1 MGWCA
6 DIAVE
11 VEDLR
16 INHGKCPLVRVSHLQ
31 IRFGE
36 RVAVIG
42 RSGAGKSLL
51 AGALTGTVPATVSV
65 TGKITL
71 AGHIRGG
78 EAVTGISGA
87 LFGTVAFAR
96 QDSADALNPLVSI
109 TDQLAIRAAA
119 RAAVDRATL
128 VDTVYEGRADV
139 AAGLLGPALPWA
151 AELREESPYTS
162 ILSEQVEPARPDEV
176 DGAAITLGT
185 FTDRS
190 ELPEVAVRLEQQLQ
204 AAGFTVTQDV
214 REYQYIEA
222 DAIDGEFDAFILSR
236 ATVLDSG
243 DPVAYMYSD
252 FACDGSFN
260 ISQFCDAEV
269 DQALA
274 NAAAIVPGPERQ
286 EAIMQAE
293 ALILQHDAA
302 VPMLHERVIQGE
314 VSGASGVERD
324 PRERMLITGD
334 SAVSAEAR

>member
-51 AGALTGTVPATVSV
+51 AGALTGTVPAAVSV

-109 TDQLAIRAAA
+109 TDQLAIPLR
-119 RAAVDRATL
+119 RR
-128 VDTVYEGRADV
+128 
-139 AAGLLGPALPWA
+139 GLRGP
-151 AELREESPYTS
+151 
-162 ILSEQVEPARPDEV
+162 
-176 DGAAITLGT
+176 
-185 FTDRS
+185 
-190 ELPEVAVRLEQQLQ
+190 
-204 AAGFTVTQDV
+204 
-214 REYQYIEA
+214 
-222 DAIDGEFDAFILSR
+222 DA
-236 ATVLDSG
+236 
-243 DPVAYMYSD
+243 
-252 FACDGSFN
+252 
-260 ISQFCDAEV
+260 
-269 DQALA
+269 
-274 NAAAIVPGPERQ
+274 
-286 EAIMQAE
+286 
-293 ALILQHDAA
+293 HDAA
-302 VPMLHERVIQGE
+302 HRLLAGLGLEEPSRILSSHPGELSGGQRQRVCIALALACEPEMLIMDECTTALDVVSQSNVVEKLRSLETLVFITHDLPVAADLCDRVIVMDTGHVVEDAPVEQIFTAPEHPLTRHLVGE
-314 VSGASGVERD
+314 LVEAA
-324 PRERMLITGD
+324 E
-334 SAVSAEAR
+334 SARVVAA

>member
-109 TDQLAIRAAA
+109 TDQLAIPLRRRGLRGPDAHDAAHRLLAGIDYLERAWWTVGAPTLA
-119 RAAVDRATL
+119 LVLASVLAVPLSALPKRGPKPSP
-128 VDTVYEGRADV
+128 EGRH
-139 AAGLLGPALPWA
+139 
-151 AELREESPYTS
+151 
-162 ILSEQVEPARPDEV
+162 V
-176 DGAAITLGT
+176 D
-185 FTDRS
+185 
-190 ELPEVAVRLEQQLQ
+190 LPEVSSLATHH
-204 AAGFTVTQDV
+204 AGNLL
-214 REYQYIEA
+214 R
-222 DAIDGEFDAFILSR
+222 R
-236 ATVLDSG
+236 
-243 DPVAYMYSD
+243 
-252 FACDGSFN
+252 
-260 ISQFCDAEV
+260 
-269 DQALA
+269 
-274 NAAAIVPGPERQ
+274 
-286 EAIMQAE
+286 
-293 ALILQHDAA
+293 
-302 VPMLHERVIQGE
+302 
-314 VSGASGVERD
+314 
-324 PRERMLITGD
+324 
-334 SAVSAEAR
+334 